1 MVGFII
7 SCVWLVLVGFFCAAP
22 AIVRTWKDKE
32 LRPAALMIA
41 VTYLGFYVLAAI
53 VFFEI

>member
-22 AIVRTWKDKE
+22 AFIRTWKDKE

-41 VTYLGFYVLAAI
+41 VTYLGFYALAAV
-53 VFFEI
+53 VFFEL